1 MHGEGRS
8 QTLAWEED
16 LEILE
21 ATRVR
26 VRVLVQVNMGLT
38 YVDRSNNTLSSFGV
52 MTNAGAKTRSKHF
65 TRDRKVLY
73 SNIKHCAMA
82 EIYCI

>member
-1 MHGEGRS
+1 MIFKPVILTSSLYMTGIRLQISSPTSKVHGEGRS

-26 VRVLVQVNMGLT
+26 VRVVVQVNMGPT
-38 YVDRSNNTLSSFGV
+38 YVDRSNNALSSFGV
-52 MTNAGAKTRSKHF
+52 MTNARA
-65 TRDRKVLY
+65 
-73 SNIKHCAMA
+73 
-82 EIYCI
+82 